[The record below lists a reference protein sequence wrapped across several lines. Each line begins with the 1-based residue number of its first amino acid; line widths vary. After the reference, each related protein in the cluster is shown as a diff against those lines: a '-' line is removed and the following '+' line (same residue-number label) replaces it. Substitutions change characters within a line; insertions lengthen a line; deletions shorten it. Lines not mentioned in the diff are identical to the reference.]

1 MFSVCII
8 NRISSLVP
16 LMSAFLQWFKPV
28 HVTNISVSMFSI
40 LVDVKTLVRLNLH
53 INFSGEYLSTKLVYG
68 SKLLM
73 PINTGFKGSQLNQVL
88 YSQNHEGV
96 HNWQLVILFF
106 FFRFCSG
113 FTKNYIEISFE
124 KIFAGD
130 PSNFLNASENSFS
143 PV

>member
-28 HVTNISVSMFSI
+28 HVTNISVSRFSI
-40 LVDVKTLVRLNLH
+40 LVDVKTLVRLH
-53 INFSGEYLSTKLVYG
+53 INFSGGYLSTKLVYG

-96 HNWQLVILFF
+96 HN
-106 FFRFCSG
+106 
-113 FTKNYIEISFE
+113 
-124 KIFAGD
+124 
-130 PSNFLNASENSFS
+130 
-143 PV
+143 